1 MYADGIET
9 RVKNRKMKS
18 EDTVKMQWN
27 SKYNVTIRCVSIFLL
42 ICLLTSLSLS
52 SENEGQIETTRTA
65 IQEWVE
71 NQRIISAEKRD
82 LKLAKEMLNE
92 RIDLVQREIE
102 SLRGKISVTEE
113 SIAEADKKRIEMLE
127 ENERLK
133 KASASLEDVLAILEQ
148 RTTDILK
155 RLPDPIQDHVKMLS
169 QRLPENPNETKLS
182 VSERF
187 QNVVGILNEVDKF
200 NRDITMNT
208 EVRTLRDGSSVEVTA
223 LYVGIAQGYYAS
235 ADGTIAGVG
244 SATDQGWAWK
254 PANEAAAQISDAIAI
269 LKNEQVASF
278 VHLPVEIK

>member
-1 MYADGIET
+1 MRRYSNYRLGLYCLTVLLVSLVAPCLLS
-9 RVKNRKMKS
+9 V
-18 EDTVKMQWN
+18 EDTERIGN
-27 SKYNVTIRCVSIFLL
+27 
-42 ICLLTSLSLS
+42 
-52 SENEGQIETTRTA
+52 TRTA

-71 NQRIISAEKRD
+71 NQRIISQEKRD
-82 LKLAKEMLNE
+82 LKLAKEILNE

-113 SIAEADKKRIEMLE
+113 SIAEADKKRAEMLE
-127 ENERLK
+127 ENDRLK

-148 RTTDILK
+148 RTGNLIK
-155 RLPDPIQDHVKMLS
+155 RLPKPIQDHVKLLS

-208 EVRTLRDGSSVEVTA
+208 EVRTLENGSSIEVTA
-223 LYVGIAQGYYAS
+223 LYIGIAQGYYAS

-244 SATDQGWAWK
+244 SATDQGWAWT

-269 LKNEQVASF
+269 LKNEKVATF